1 MPDTRKDLINRSI
14 SVYNLITKDKN
25 TVYYGSKALK
35 TEEDIIELF
44 KTLEFTKEEIEG
56 IRKGVNIYV

>member
-1 MPDTRKDLINRSI
+1 MSDTRKDLINRSI

-25 TVYYGSKALK
+25 TVYYGNKTLK